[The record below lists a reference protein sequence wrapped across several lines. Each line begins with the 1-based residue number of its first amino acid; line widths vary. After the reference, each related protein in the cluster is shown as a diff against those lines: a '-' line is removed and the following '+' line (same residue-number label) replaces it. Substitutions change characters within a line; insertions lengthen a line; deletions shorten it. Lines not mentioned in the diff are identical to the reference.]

1 MNLPIPAVQQH
12 ILQLSDPFLAPF
24 YQKKKRN
31 LDLCRAQIEGFKES
45 SENE

>member
-12 ILQLSDPFLAPF
+12 ILQLSDPFLAPS
-24 YQKKKRN
+24 KKKRN